1 MAKNKMIL
9 PGQTIGILGGGQ
21 LGRMMAISAREMGY
35 GIVVLDPGE
44 NSPCGQISDHQIVA
58 PYDDVKGIE
67 ELAQKSDVITYE
79 FENVDSER
87 AQWLENNAYMPQG
100 SELLYLTQHRIREKR
115 AIEKAGVRVAPYL
128 PVQSKEE
135 LQAAVSQ
142 LGLPAVL
149 KTCQGGYDGKGQAVI
164 RTVED
169 MEQAEELFA
178 GNRECVLESWVS
190 FEKELSVIVTR
201 STKGEMT
208 SFPVAENIHLENI
221 LHQSIVPARISEE
234 TAANAYDM
242 AKKIAHELNL
252 YGTLAVE
259 MFLGTNGEIYVNELA
274 PRPHNSGH
282 YSIEACETSQ
292 FQQHVRAVCGLPL
305 GRTSLVSPVVMINVL
320 GEHVK
325 PLFENLE
332 LLKDAKLHLYGKE
345 EAKVKRKMGHITV
358 LGNTVSEALNKAE
371 YIKAAVL
378 KMEKL
383 EVTT

>member
-1 MAKNKMIL
+1 MAKTIL
-9 PGQTIGILGGGQ
+9 PGSTIGILGGGQ

-35 GIVVLDPGE
+35 GVVVLDPGA
-44 NSPCGQISDHQIVA
+44 NSPCEQVSDEQITAS
-58 PYDDVKGIE
+58 YDDEAGIA

-87 AQWLENNAYMPQG
+87 AQWLEKHAYMPQG
-100 SELLYLTQHRIREKR
+100 SQLLYLTQHRLREKE
-115 AIEKAGVRVAPYL
+115 AIEKAGVEVAPYL
-128 PVQSKEE
+128 PVSNGDDLRK
-135 LQAAVSQ
+135 ACAQ

-164 RTVED
+164 RSEAD
-169 MEQAEELFA
+169 FEQAVKLTT

-201 STKGEMT
+201 GTNGDIT
-208 SFPVAENIHLENI
+208 TFPVAENIHVENI
-221 LHQSIVPARISEE
+221 LHQSIVPARISEG
-234 TAANAYDM
+234 TAENAYEI
-242 AKKIAHELNL
+242 AKKIAMELNL

-259 MFLGTNGEIYVNELA
+259 MFLGRDGKIYVNELA

-282 YSIEACETSQ
+282 YTIEACETSQ

-305 GRTSLVSPVVMINVL
+305 GKTDLVSPVVMINVL
-320 GEHVK
+320 GEHVA
-325 PLFENLE
+325 PLLANLE
-332 LLKDAKLHLYGKE
+332 LLKDAKLHMYGKD

-371 YIKAAVL
+371 FIIAAVL
-378 KMEKL
+378 KIEKL

>member
-1 MAKNKMIL
+1 MAKNKAIL

-44 NSPCGQISDHQIVA
+44 NSPCGQISDQQIVA
-58 PYDDVKGIE
+58 PYDDVAGIE

-100 SELLYLTQHRIREKR
+100 SELLYLTQHRIREKQ

-135 LQAAVSQ
+135 LQSAVSQ

-149 KTCQGGYDGKGQAVI
+149 KTCQGGYDGKGQTVI
-164 RTVED
+164 RTQED
-169 MEQAEELFA
+169 MKKAEELFA
-178 GNRECVLESWVS
+178 GGRECVLESWVP
-190 FEKELSVIVTR
+190 FEKEMSVIVTR

-208 SFPVAENIHLENI
+208 TFPIAENIHLENI
-221 LHQSIVPARISEE
+221 LHQSIVPARVSEK
-234 TAANAYDM
+234 TADNAYEM
-242 AKKIAHELNL
+242 AQKIAHELNL

-325 PLFENLE
+325 PLLENLE